1 MKITYLLGWGDEMGG
16 TELATY
22 TQALHLA
29 ERHDVQVLSVFR
41 TRTEPFFPA
50 ARQVRVRYLVD
61 RTVTP
66 ERPVRASGLDE
77 AACRTLAALP
87 SELIDPAW
95 ESAFDRLSDVELTAA
110 LGALDTDVLVTTTPA
125 LLAAAVGVVHG
136 RVVTVHQEHRPTQRR
151 GRSGEPLL
159 LHAPRLDALVT
170 LTGRTRDWIAES
182 LGATAPELAV
192 IPNAVPDGF
201 RPRADGESKVIVM
214 AARLTGEKRV
224 DHAVRAFAQLA
235 DAHPEW
241 TLRVFGGGHREQ
253 SLRRLVDGF
262 GLQDR
267 VELLGPCQ
275 DMASEWA
282 KAGLSLMTAGHNEA
296 FPLVLLEALAAG
308 VPVVAYDVLTG
319 PAEIVRHRVDG
330 LLVPPGDIDELA
342 HAMSE
347 LMTDDALRRSCARAA
362 REGVYERFSSAGVT
376 ALWEELYTRLVAG
389 RDRPERA
396 AVRADRV
403 ALGVASGGCGFRPTA
418 PHTFDAAA
426 GADEKAREDE
436 IIAAAPDGAV
446 IRSVGRLAECR
457 DDMLAP
463 RMAAL
468 NLELTAAALE
478 SRQVPY
484 VLVRTGGP
492 AHTLAVDE
500 DDRDRALKALAESLH
515 GQPVYAELV
524 KPRDAAPGAV
534 LAERLDGI
542 GELAGVKVFK
552 PVTTTTL
559 SLRHGVQQACTV
571 AFWTRP
577 PTPDTLTTDTPT
589 TDTPT
594 TDTPTADAPAPGT
607 TRRAPFG
614 STLAGTELPAL
625 APTGELRVGDRTY
638 PTPGVFTEVLMNDVD
653 FPVDAVYTWVD
664 DTDPDWRAA
673 RAAALAEVTGAG
685 QGASTDSSPDTGTV
699 RFRNRDELRYS
710 LRSLAMYAPWVRHVY
725 LVTAGQVPDW
735 LDRDHPGLT
744 VVDHRD
750 LFADPAALPTF
761 NSHAIETQLHRIEGL
776 AEHFLYFNDDMFL
789 GRPTTPGTF
798 FLGSGLPKFFWS
810 SMPVPPLPVSAAD
823 EGYLAAAKN
832 NRELLRRD
840 FGRTATHCFYHV
852 PYALRRSILQELTE
866 RYADELTATS
876 RSRFRGNDDHSLVSS
891 LHQHY
896 AYLTGR
902 AVPGGLGY
910 DFVDIGRRADHAR
923 LGQLLQSRNK
933 TAFCI
938 GESPDSG
945 MSDQEMA
952 LAVRSF
958 LTAYFPVRSPYE
970 RTPAD

>member
-29 ERHDVQVLSVFR
+29 ERHDVEVVSVFR
-41 TRTEPFFPA
+41 TRPEPFFPQ
-50 ARQVRVRYLVD
+50 AREVPVRYLVD

-66 ERPVRASGLDE
+66 ERPVRASALDE

-87 SELIDPAW
+87 SELVDPAW

-110 LGALDTDVLVTTTPA
+110 LTTLDADVLVTTTPA
-125 LLAAAVGVVHG
+125 LLAAAVGLVPA

-170 LTGRTRDWIAES
+170 LTERTRDWIAES

-224 DHAVRAFAQLA
+224 DHAISAFARIA
-235 DAHPEW
+235 DAHPDW
-241 TLRVFGGGHREQ
+241 TLRIFGGGHREQ
-253 SLRRLVDGF
+253 SLRRLVDAF

-275 DMASEWA
+275 DMAAEWA

-308 VPVVAYDVLTG
+308 VPVVTYDVLTG

-330 LLVPPGDIDELA
+330 LLVPPGEIGELAVAMDEL
-342 HAMSE
+342 MG
-347 LMTDDALRRSCARAA
+347 DDHLRRGCARAA

-389 RDRPERA
+389 RDRPERLA
-396 AVRADRV
+396 GRADRV

-418 PHTFDAAA
+418 PHTFNAAA
-426 GADEKAREDE
+426 STDERAREDE
-436 IIAAAPDGAV
+436 IIAAAPDGRV

-457 DDMLAP
+457 DDVLAP
-463 RMAAL
+463 RMADW

-478 SRQVPY
+478 SRQIPY
-484 VLVRTGGP
+484 VLVRTGGT

-500 DDRDRALKALAESLH
+500 DDRDRALKALAESLR
-515 GQPVYAELV
+515 GEPVYAELV
-524 KPRDAAPGAV
+524 NPRDAAPGAV

-571 AFWTRP
+571 GFWPGAVEGGADTAEA
-577 PTPDTLTTDTPT
+577 PTPP
-589 TDTPT
+589 P
-594 TDTPTADAPAPGT
+594 PSRKAPGRT
-607 TRRAPFG
+607 PRRAPFG
-614 STLAGTELPAL
+614 STLAGAELPSL
-625 APTGELRVGDRTY
+625 APTARLRVGAREY
-638 PTPGVFTEVLMNDVD
+638 PTLDVFTQPLMTDVD

-673 RAAALAEVTGAG
+673 RAVAQAASLGGEA
-685 QGASTDSSPDTGTV
+685 DDHSPDSGTV

-750 LFADPAALPTF
+750 LFVDPAALPTF

-776 AEHFLYFNDDMFL
+776 SEHFLYFNDDMFL
-789 GRPTTPGTF
+789 GRPTTPDTF

-810 SMPVPPLPVSAAD
+810 SASVPALPVSPED

-840 FGRTATHCFYHV
+840 FGRTATHCFFHV
-852 PYALRRSILQELTE
+852 PYALRRTLLEELTE
-866 RYADELTATS
+866 RYADELAATA
-876 RSRFRGNDDHSLVSS
+876 RSRFRGSTDHSLLSS

-902 AVPGGLGY
+902 AVPASISY
-910 DFVDIGRRADHAR
+910 DFVDIGIRADHAR

-945 MSDQEMA
+945 MSDEETA

-970 RTPAD
+970 RPAAG

>member
-29 ERHDVQVLSVFR
+29 ERHDVRVLSVFR
-41 TRTEPFFPA
+41 TRAEPFFPE
-50 ARQVRVRYLVD
+50 ARQVRVRYLID

-125 LLAAAVGVVHG
+125 LLAAAVDVVHG

-182 LGATAPELAV
+182 LGASAPELAV

-275 DMASEWA
+275 DMAAEWA

-330 LLVPPGDIDELA
+330 LLVPPGEIDELA

-347 LMTDDALRRSCARAA
+347 LMTDDTLRRSCARAA

-376 ALWEELYTRLVAG
+376 AQWEELYTRLVAG

-396 AVRADRV
+396 AARADRV

-418 PHTFDAAA
+418 PHAFDAAA
-426 GADEKAREDE
+426 SADEKAREDE
-436 IIAAAPDGAV
+436 IAAAAPDGGV

-457 DDMLAP
+457 DDVLAP

-484 VLVRTGGP
+484 VLVRTGGC

-524 KPRDAAPGAV
+524 RPRDAAPGSV

-542 GELAGVKVFK
+542 GELAGVRVFK

-577 PTPDTLTTDTPT
+577 PTPDAPTPDTPAPDT
-589 TDTPT
+589 RTPDTPAT
-594 TDTPTADAPAPGT
+594 DAPAART
-607 TRRAPFG
+607 ARRAPFG
-614 STLAGTELPAL
+614 GTLAGAELPSL
-625 APTGELRVGDRTY
+625 APTAELRVGARTY

-664 DTDPDWRAA
+664 DTDPGWRAA
-673 RAAALAEVTGAG
+673 RAAALAEASGAG
-685 QGASTDSSPDTGTV
+685 PGASTDSSPDTGTV

-725 LVTAGQVPDW
+725 LVTAGQVPNW

-750 LFADPAALPTF
+750 LFADQDALPTF
-761 NSHAIETQLHRIEGL
+761 NSHAIETQLHRVEGL

-798 FLGSGLPKFFWS
+798 FLGSGLPRFFWS

-876 RSRFRGNDDHSLVSS
+876 RSRFRCNDDYSLVSS

-902 AVPGGLGY
+902 AVPGGLSY

-970 RTPAD
+970 RAPAG